1 MWYTCLIKWGD
12 SVQENILLVEDDRFL
27 LQGLRELLERS
38 NYCVTT
44 ADCVAGAWEKLRG
57 TVFDLL
63 ILDVSLPDGD
73 GVCLCQRLRQE
84 GVGAPILFLTA
95 RDEEYDVVRGLDAG
109 GNDYVTKPF
118 RVQELL
124 SRIRVLLR
132 KGSGENLRFG
142 GLELDR
148 QRLTASWQG
157 QALNLTPTEYRILA
171 ALVQQR
177 GVVPRGLLLDILW
190 DSDGRFVDDNTLS
203 VHISRLRE
211 KIGSGHIRTVRGV
224 GYQWQD

>member
-1 MWYTCLIKWGD
+1 M
-12 SVQENILLVEDDRFL
+12 QENILLIEDDRYL
-27 LQGLRELLERS
+27 TQGLTELLER
-38 NYCVTT
+38 NQFRVTA
-44 ADCVAGAWEKLRG
+44 ADRIAAAWEQLKVVR
-57 TVFDLL
+57 FDLL

-73 GVCLCQRLRQE
+73 GVSLCQRLRQA
-84 GVGAPILFLTA
+84 GIATPILFLTA
-95 RDEEYDVVRGLDAG
+95 RDEEYDIVRGLDAG

-132 KGSGENLRFG
+132 KDAVGNLKIG
-142 GLELDR
+142 ALELDR
-148 QRLTASWQG
+148 QRMTALWDG
-157 QALNLTPTEYRILA
+157 KALNLTPTEYRILSA
-171 ALVQQR
+171 MVQQR
-177 GVVPRGLLLDILW
+177 GVVTRELLLDILW

-211 KIGSGHIRTVRGV
+211 KVGAAHIRTVRGV